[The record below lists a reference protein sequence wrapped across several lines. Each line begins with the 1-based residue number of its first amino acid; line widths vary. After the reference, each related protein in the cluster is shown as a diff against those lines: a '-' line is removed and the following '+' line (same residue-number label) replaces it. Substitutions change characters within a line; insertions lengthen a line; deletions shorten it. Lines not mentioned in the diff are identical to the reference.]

1 MWNTVLILSIF
12 TALVLCYGHRKS
24 HNHADNLI
32 VEAPM
37 GKFHGAVLKSRLGK
51 DIFSFRGIRY
61 AQPPVGDLRFKAP
74 VPVTTYE
81 GVYNATVDGD
91 VCPQP
96 PFSVPMSEDCLFLNV
111 YTTQLPK
118 HGNNPKRPV
127 IIHLHAGGFYVGTE
141 RSNWGGPQYF
151 MDRDVVL
158 VTMNYRLGSLGF
170 LSTGDMHAIGN
181 NGLRDQVVAMKWVQ
195 RNIAA
200 FGGDPHSVTLM
211 GYSAGAWSVILHMV
225 SPMSKGLFHRGVASS
240 GTPIGIF
247 PLPNSQP
254 EIAKKQ
260 ARILNCPDDTTENIV
275 KCLKTKSAEELGN
288 SLPRFFE
295 FGSNS
300 ILQWSPVIEEDYG
313 QERFLPDHPIN
324 LINKGEFMDI
334 PLMAGV
340 TEDEFSGQ
348 VIQLQ
353 QNKTMLRELDE
364 NWETLAPICFIYERD
379 TNKSKLVSRNIKD
392 FYLKDTTIDS
402 PNYIESLKKIFA
414 DAIVGNNVNRLIK
427 FMSQKLS
434 NSIYYYKFSFQ
445 GRYSHIY
452 LPETTTPI
460 GVVHHDDLIY
470 TFYISPLFPYFNITD
485 PEYKMVKQLT
495 TFFENFAKTGNP
507 TPQKSKVL
515 DNITWQPFNDAT
527 EMFLD
532 IGNSLML
539 KEKMFKKRY
548 DFWEQLYPTG
558 QI

>member
-1 MWNTVLILSIF
+1 
-12 TALVLCYGHRKS
+12 
-24 HNHADNLI
+24 
-32 VEAPM
+32 
-37 GKFHGAVLKSRLGK
+37 
-51 DIFSFRGIRY
+51 
-61 AQPPVGDLRFKAP
+61 
-74 VPVTTYE
+74 
-81 GVYNATVDGD
+81 
-91 VCPQP
+91 
-96 PFSVPMSEDCLFLNV
+96 
-111 YTTQLPK
+111 
-118 HGNNPKRPV
+118 
-127 IIHLHAGGFYVGTE
+127 
-141 RSNWGGPQYF
+141 

-200 FGGDPHSVTLM
+200 FGGDPYSVTLM

-324 LINKGEFMDI
+324 LINKGKFMDI

-348 VIQLQ
+348 VIRKYYLMNLAQFNRLFIELQ

-392 FYLKDTTIDS
+392 FYLKDATIDS
-402 PNYIESLKKIFA
+402 PNYIESLKK
-414 DAIVGNNVNRLIK
+414 V
-427 FMSQKLS
+427 
-434 NSIYYYKFSFQ
+434 Y
-445 GRYSHIY
+445 
-452 LPETTTPI
+452 I
-460 GVVHHDDLIY
+460 G
-470 TFYISPLFPYFNITD
+470 
-485 PEYKMVKQLT
+485 
-495 TFFENFAKTGNP
+495 
-507 TPQKSKVL
+507 
-515 DNITWQPFNDAT
+515 
-527 EMFLD
+527 
-532 IGNSLML
+532 
-539 KEKMFKKRY
+539 KE
-548 DFWEQLYPTG
+548 
-558 QI
+558 